1 MIHRTRSLGMGV
13 AALLA
18 LAGPAVAQTFP
29 ARPVSFVVPYAAGGT
44 TDVLARIVGQAM
56 GAELG
61 QTIVVE
67 NVGGAGGTVGTQ
79 RVTRADPDGYTL
91 SFGNMGSLAANV
103 SLYPKLRFD
112 PRQDLV
118 PIGVVAIVPM
128 VVSVSKA
135 SGIADLPG
143 FVAKLKG
150 GDVTIGHAGIGST
163 SHLAAVAFLA
173 ATNAKAVMV
182 AYRGSGPSIN
192 DLAGGV
198 VDAVFD
204 QTVTMIPMHTGGNVK
219 AIAVS
224 GAARLPQIP
233 DVPTFV
239 EGGVP
244 AFDLTV
250 WNALAAPKGT
260 PPAIVAR
267 LEASLAK
274 ALTDANV
281 RARFADL
288 AAVAPAEA
296 EAGGPALG
304 RLITNDVERLGRL
317 VKGAGIASE

>member
-1 MIHRTRSLGMGV
+1 MRAGLV
-13 AALLA
+13 AGGLTALVCLT
-18 LAGPAVAQTFP
+18 GAVGAQTFP
-29 ARPVSFVVPYAAGGT
+29 NRPVSFVVPYAAGGT

-56 GAELG
+56 GADLG
-61 QTIVVE
+61 QTVIVE

-91 SFGNMGSLAANV
+91 TFGNMGSLAANV

-118 PIGVVAIVPM
+118 PVGVVAIVPM

-135 SGIADLPG
+135 SGIGDLPC
-143 FVAKLKG
+143 FVARLKG
-150 GDVTIGHAGIGST
+150 GDVKIGHAGIGST

-173 ATNAKAVMV
+173 ATGSKAVMV

-192 DLAGGV
+192 DLAAGV

-204 QTVTMIPMHTGGNVK
+204 QTVTMIPMHTGGNVR

-224 GAARLPQIP
+224 GAGRLPQMP
-233 DVPTFV
+233 DVPTFA

-274 ALTDANV
+274 ALADGNV
-281 RARFADL
+281 KARFSDL
-288 AAVAPAEA
+288 AANAPTEA
-296 EAGGPALG
+296 EAGGQALG
-304 RLITNDVERLGRL
+304 RLIARDVDRLGRL
-317 VKGAGIASE
+317 VEGAGITSE

>member
-1 MIHRTRSLGMGV
+1 MSRIAVWSC
-13 AALLA
+13 LA
-18 LAGPAVAQTFP
+18 VLAWAPASVRAESFP
-29 ARPVSFVVPYAAGGT
+29 VRPVTFTVPYAPGGT

-56 GAELG
+56 GADLG
-61 QTIVVE
+61 QTVVVE

-112 PRQDLV
+112 PREDLV
-118 PIGVVAIVPM
+118 PVGLVATVPM

-135 SGIADLPG
+135 SGIPDLPA

-150 GDVTIGHAGIGST
+150 GEVKIGHAGIGST

-173 ATNAKAVMV
+173 ATSTKAIMV

-219 AIAVS
+219 AIGVT
-224 GAARLPQIP
+224 GRERLLQLP
-233 DVPTFV
+233 DVPTFA

-244 AFDLTV
+244 AFELTV
-250 WNALAAPKGT
+250 WNAIAAPKGT
-260 PPAIVAR
+260 PAAIVGR
-267 LEASLAK
+267 LEAALAK
-274 ALTDANV
+274 ALSDPNV
-281 RARFADL
+281 KARFTDL
-288 AAVAPAEA
+288 AAVAPSPS
-296 EAGGPALG
+296 EAGGAALG
-304 RLITNDVERLGRL
+304 RLIATDVERLGRL
-317 VKGAGIASE
+317 VEGAGIKPE

>member
-1 MIHRTRSLGMGV
+1 MIHRARCLGVG
-13 AALLA
+13 AAAMLA
-18 LAGPAVAQTFP
+18 LAGPAVAQTYP
-29 ARPVSFVVPYAAGGT
+29 TRPVSFVVPYAAGGT

-56 GAELG
+56 GTDLG
-61 QTIVVE
+61 QTVVVE
-67 NVGGAGGTVGTQ
+67 NAGGAGGTVGTQ

-112 PRQDLV
+112 PRRDLV
-118 PIGVVAIVPM
+118 PIGVVAVVPV

-135 SGIADLPG
+135 SGIADLPA

-150 GDVTIGHAGIGST
+150 GDVKIGHAGIGST

-173 ATNAKAVMV
+173 ATNSKAVMV

-192 DLAGGV
+192 DLAAGV

-204 QTVTMIPMHTGGNVK
+204 QTVTMIPMHSGGNVK

-250 WNALAAPKGT
+250 WNALAAPNGT

-281 RARFADL
+281 KARFADL
-288 AAVAPAEA
+288 AAGVPAA
-296 EAGGPALG
+296 AAAGGPALG
-304 RLITNDVERLGRL
+304 RLIANDVERLGRL
-317 VKGAGIASE
+317 VEGAGIASE